1 MFHISGG
8 KEKNF
13 FLVVVE
19 LFNLVFFINKEEE
32 DEKGREFAIIA
43 FGIHF

>member
-8 KEKNF
+8 KEKKI

-32 DEKGREFAIIA
+32 D
-43 FGIHF
+43 